1 MTINP
6 FACTR
11 PLPDG
16 ASSDS
21 TLALAGT
28 LIRTCGLALLVCF
41 SAHAALAEGLPP
53 EEALSRMKVA
63 DGLEVKLF
71 AHEPEIRQP
80 VAMNF
85 DERGRMWVI
94 QYIQYPNPA
103 GLKAVSVDQYLRT
116 KYDRVPE
123 PPPKGPKGLDKI
135 TILEDTDGDGRADQ
149 VKDFVTGLNLATALA
164 LGHGGVFVVQAPY
177 LLFYPDRNQDDV
189 PDGDPEVLLTGFGME
204 DAHAFANSM
213 QWGPDGWL
221 YGAQGSTVTARIRGI
236 EFQQGIWRYHPLTK
250 EFELFAEGGGN
261 TWGLDFDRHGN
272 VIAGT
277 NYGNVVLLH
286 QVQGGYYV
294 KGFSKHGPLH
304 NPYTFGYF
312 EHAPHKGAKGGHVT
326 IGGVV
331 YQGGAFPEKFNDKY
345 IGGNVLSN
353 AVYWHAMQSK
363 GSTFST
369 QHEGELL
376 TSDDE
381 RFRPVDCLTGPD
393 GSVYV
398 ADWYDKRANHVI
410 PIDDWEKTTGRIYK
424 IQAKNAKPLAPFNL
438 SKLSSPELVKLLSHA
453 NDWQRR
459 EARVLLAE
467 RRDPAVAAT
476 LRDLLLKREDNPL
489 VLQALWG
496 LFVSG
501 GFNDELAAQLLA
513 HPHPDVRSWTVRLLG
528 DARKLSPAV
537 QQAIVELA
545 RTEPQASVRSQ
556 MASTSKRLPAEQ
568 GLPIVAQLLHR
579 SEDVDDPYIPL
590 LLWWSIESRS
600 VSDRDRVLDL
610 FQSSEFW
617 KEPLVSRHIVERLA
631 RRYAAEGGDADFA
644 ACARLLQQAAGSAES
659 DLLIKGME
667 QGLVGRRLVRIPA
680 PLEKPLA
687 DLWLKNSTNL
697 TLLRFALRLGSEPAS
712 KRALELITSGD
723 TPPPER
729 TALIEIVGQ
738 VGPPETAAT
747 LQQLVRAPHP
757 VPIRMAALAALQ
769 RFSDPSIVSLLLDDY
784 GQMPPEMRAR
794 ARDVLV
800 SRLPWS
806 VLLVEAVKGGKIK
819 PEEVPLDQ
827 VRRMVTHDDK
837 ALTAT
842 MEKLWGRIQKET
854 PQEKLSK
861 ISEVGILVRETGV
874 NGLRGTPDPVG
885 GKAVF
890 TKVCAVCH
898 TLFGEGNKVGPDL
911 TGADRKNTPLM
922 LLSIIDPS
930 GAMRAEYVAYTVATV
945 DGRVLTG
952 LMAESTPQTVTLL
965 DDKNK
970 RTVVPRSD
978 IEEIKESPVSLMPEK
993 ILDPLSP
1000 KEIRDLWAYLRSPGP
1015 VAAPAATTAD
1025 AAPAASP
1032 ASGKTGPLKVCLI
1045 SGSPE
1050 YESEKSLTALQQILE
1065 QRFGARCTLVKAA
1078 GSADLP
1084 GLEALDD
1091 ADVALFFMRRL
1102 TIDGPQLDH
1111 IKKYV
1116 EAGRPVVAVRTASHG
1131 LQKWLEFDKLVLG
1144 GNYHGH
1150 VGQNQPMVATVVPR
1164 ARMHPVLEGV
1174 ADTITS
1180 RYGIY
1185 QTGPL
1190 AADAELLMTGSMSEM
1205 KGTHPV
1211 TWVREYKGGRV
1222 FYTSLGGK
1230 DDFDTPGFRRLLTNA
1245 LFWAARRELPQE
1257 KVSIKP

>member
-1 MTINP
+1 MS
-6 FACTR
+6 
-11 PLPDG
+11 PLVRTCMLALFLC
-16 ASSDS
+16 ASSP
-21 TLALAGT
+21 L
-28 LIRTCGLALLVCF
+28 
-41 SAHAALAEGLPP
+41 LAEGLPP

-63 DGLEVKLF
+63 DGLQVKLF
-71 AHEPEIRQP
+71 AHEPDIRQP

-103 GLKAVSVDQYLRT
+103 GLKAVSVDQFLRT

-135 TILEDTDGDGRADQ
+135 TILEDTDGDGRADR

-164 LGHGGVFVVQAPY
+164 LGHGGVFVVQSPY

-331 YQGGAFPEKFNDKY
+331 YQGGVFPEKFNDKY

-353 AVYWHAMQSK
+353 AVYWHAIQSK
-363 GSTFST
+363 GSTIST

-424 IQAKNAKPLAPFNL
+424 IEPKNAKPLAPIHL
-438 SKLSSPELVKLLSHA
+438 GKLSSAELVQLLSHA

-467 RRDPAVAAT
+467 RRDPAVVAS
-476 LRDLLLKREDNPL
+476 LRDTLLKREDNPL
-489 VLQALWG
+489 ALQALWG
-496 LFVSG
+496 VYVSG
-501 GFNDELAAQLLA
+501 GFNEDLATKLLS
-513 HPHPDVRSWTVRLLG
+513 HPQADVRSWTVRLLG
-528 DARKLSPAV
+528 DARQLSSAM
-537 QQAIVELA
+537 QQAFVELA

-590 LLWWSIESRS
+590 LLWWSIERHSI
-600 VSDRDRVLDL
+600 SDRDRVLDM
-610 FQSSEFW
+610 FQSPEFW
-617 KEPLVSRHIVERLA
+617 KEPLVSRYIVERIA

-644 ACARLLQQAAGSAES
+644 ACARLLQQAPGSADS
-659 DLLIKGME
+659 LLLIKGME
-667 QGLVGRRLVRIPA
+667 QGLEGRRLASVPA

-687 DLWLKNSTNL
+687 DLWLKDSTNL
-697 TLLRFALRLGSEPAS
+697 TLLRFALRLGSEPAF
-712 KRALELITSGD
+712 KRALELIVSGN
-723 TPPPER
+723 TPQPER
-729 TALIEIVGQ
+729 TALIDIVGQ

-747 LQQLVRAPHP
+747 LQQLAREPQP
-757 VPIRMAALAALQ
+757 VPIRMAALSSLQ
-769 RFSDPSIVSLLLDDY
+769 RFSDPAIATLLLEDY
-784 GQMPPEMRAR
+784 VRMPPEMRTR

-806 VLLVEAVKGGKIK
+806 VFLVEAVKAGKIK

-837 ALTAT
+837 ALIAS
-842 MEKLWGRIQKET
+842 MEKLWGRIKKET

-885 GKAVF
+885 GKVVF
-890 TKVCAVCH
+890 TKVCATCH

-911 TGADRKNTPLM
+911 TGSDRKNTPLM
-922 LLSIIDPS
+922 LSSIIDPS

-970 RTVVPRSD
+970 RTVVPRSE
-978 IEEIKESPVSLMPEK
+978 IEELKESPISLMPEK

-1000 KEIRDLWAYLRSPGP
+1000 KEIRDLWAYLRSP
-1015 VAAPAATTAD
+1015 APIG
-1025 AAPAASP
+1025 APAASAAAP
-1032 ASGKTGPLKVCLI
+1032 GNGKEGPLKVCLI

-1050 YESEKSLTALQQILE
+1050 YESEKSLTLLQQHLE
-1065 QRFGARCTLVKAA
+1065 QRTGAKCTLLKSA
-1078 GSADLP
+1078 GPADLP

-1091 ADVALFFMRRL
+1091 CDVALFFMRRL
-1102 TIDGPQLDH
+1102 TIDGPQLDR

-1116 EAGRPVVAVRTASHG
+1116 ESGRPVVAVRTASHG

-1150 VGQNQPMVATVVPR
+1150 LGLNQPMVATVASK
-1164 ARMHPVLEGV
+1164 ARPHPVLEGV

-1185 QTGPL
+1185 QTDPL
-1190 AADAELLMTGSMSEM
+1190 AADAQLLMTGSIAEL
-1205 KGTHPV
+1205 KGMQPV
-1211 TWVREYKGGRV
+1211 TWTREHKGGRV
-1222 FYTSLGGK
+1222 FYTSLGGR
-1230 DDFDTPGFRRLLTNA
+1230 DDFDNADFRRLLVNA
-1245 LFWAARRELPQE
+1245 LYWAARKDVPQD
-1257 KVSIKP
+1257 KVGK